1 MGIIIL
7 SGSSLILLFMSS
19 LEHKSKLLIRRLD
32 MFVDLVSIFLVIE
45 SSLQQHVFR
54 KHLLGTE
61 SKYVVGAGNEQSPSL
76 SL

>member
-19 LEHKSKLLIRRLD
+19 LEHKSKLLIRWLD
-32 MFVDLVSIFLVIE
+32 MFVDLVSICLVIE
-45 SSLQQHVFR
+45 SSLQHVFR